1 MILGRVRSY
10 IGSVPESGGFSLPIN
25 PLVHLN
31 FLYRVQ
37 KDLQASVGDVGVIA
51 FEYSLAPEAQFP
63 TQLRQFNAA
72 ISFLISKGI
81 MPANIVLGG
90 DSAGGNIAFQIAS
103 HIMHPLPNF
112 PAPATS
118 GPLAGALLISPWIT
132 FDDPLPSFVEN
143 DRLDTPNTNFFN
155 FLADQFRSGIT
166 PETRAYFEPF
176 AANDSWWI
184 GLEKV
189 FPRIICSA
197 GEVECLRDSILAF
210 GETLKKY
217 VKDTTITLEKN
228 GVHLDVLRFAVG
240 QGGKSD
246 GYKVD
251 IEWLSDTFKGQR

>member
-1 MILGRVRSY
+1 M
-10 IGSVPESGGFSLPIN
+10 
-25 PLVHLN
+25 
-31 FLYRVQ
+31 
-37 KDLQASVGDVGVIA
+37 GDVGVIA
-51 FEYSLAPEAQFP
+51 FEYCSSPRSHSHRRLTHPLIALTPGAQFP

-72 ISFLISKGI
+72 ISFLISKGT

-103 HIMHPLPNF
+103 HIMHPLPNI

-118 GPLAGALLISPWIT
+118 DPLAGALLISPWIT
-132 FDDPLPSFVEN
+132 FDDSLPSFVEN

-166 PETRAYFEPF
+166 PETRAYFEPL
-176 AANDSWWI
+176 AADDSWWI

-210 GETLKKY
+210 GETLKKH

-228 GVHLDVLRFAVG
+228 GVHLDVLRDFAVG